1 MKPVEKIYFAF
12 FKSKKNKLYFNELK
26 EFSGLKDSSL
36 NKNLKELIEKK
47 EIKKE
52 KEKSNTFYSL
62 KNKQL
67 KSIYFAKFAIEKFQN
82 LNYKVRIPLQDF
94 LKEINNI
101 KYVIHFGSSSR
112 AEEREDSD
120 IDLLIVLNSFENKE
134 LNKLYQKEITQK
146 IEEYKKKANVVSI
159 YPISCFY
166 VDEQNFINTKDDYVV
181 LSAKETGYPIFN
193 QPEYYL
199 KNEY

>member
-1 MKPVEKIYFAF
+1 MKPIEKIYFAF
-12 FKSKKNKLYFNELK
+12 FKTKKEKLYFNELK

-36 NKNLKELIEKK
+36 NKNLKYLIEKK
-47 EIKKE
+47 EVNKE

-67 KSIYFAKFAIEKFQN
+67 RSVYFAKFAIEKFQS
-82 LNYKVRIPLQDF
+82 LNYKVKIPLKDF

-112 AEEREDSD
+112 AQEREDSD
-120 IDLLIVLNSFENKE
+120 IDLVIVLNSFENE
-134 LNKLYQKEITQK
+134 DLNKLYQKEITQK
-146 IEEYKKKANVVSI
+146 IEKYKEKANVSSI

-166 VDEQNFINTKDDYVV
+166 VDEQNFINVKKDYVI
-181 LSAKETGYPIFN
+181 LSAKETGYPIYN
-193 QPEYYL
+193 QAEYYL